1 MKPVASPGRML
12 ALRGRVLS
20 FTGDPAEIGER
31 AVVFHSDGVVLIRD
45 GLIERVGEAQ
55 PIIDSLPPDVPVT
68 NHHPH
73 LILPGFIDP
82 HLHLPQTQV
91 IASYGAELMEWLQ
104 KYTFPE
110 EARYSSPRIASDA
123 SRWLL
128 DTLAANGTTSA
139 SVFCTS
145 HLVSLD
151 AFMGE
156 ADRRGLR
163 MIAGKVMM
171 DRGAPE
177 ALLDTPERGYE
188 ETKTAIERWH
198 GQGRLEIAITPRF
211 APTSTELQLEAT
223 ATLAREFPDLPIQ
236 THLSENHAEI
246 AYVADLFPKDAD
258 YTAVYERFGLVRRRA
273 LFGHCIHLSERERG
287 ALASGGASAIFC
299 PTSNLFLGSG
309 LFDREA
315 LRAAEVRVGIATDI
329 GGGTSYSMLRT
340 MAEGYKVLA
349 LKGQKLTA
357 FEAFRMAT
365 AGNADAIGLGE
376 AIGRLAP
383 GLEADITVLD
393 SRSTGPLSRR
403 MERVETLE
411 EELFALMT
419 LGDERATVATY
430 SGGRIIYDRTVAR
443 PERSAVAR
451 QNEPAIVSPGGGQR
465 GSDQ

>member
-1 MKPVASPGRML
+1 MKPIASPGRTL

-45 GLIERVGEAQ
+45 GLIERVGNAQ
-55 PIIDSLPPDVPVT
+55 PIIDSLPPDIPVT

-73 LILPGFIDP
+73 LILPGFIDS
-82 HLHLPQTQV
+82 HVHLPQTQV
-91 IASYGAELMEWLQ
+91 IGSYGAELMEWLQ

-110 EARYSSPRIASDA
+110 EARYLSPRIASDA

-145 HLVSLD
+145 HPVSVD

-177 ALLDTPERGYE
+177 ALLDTPERGYQ
-188 ETKTAIERWH
+188 ETKAAIERWH
-198 GQGRLEIAITPRF
+198 GKGRLEIAITPRF
-211 APTSTELQLEAT
+211 APTSTEAQLAMACE
-223 ATLAREFPDLPIQ
+223 LAREYPDLPIQ

-246 AYVADLFPKDAD
+246 AYVAALFPKDTD
-258 YTAVYERFGLVRRRA
+258 YTAIYERYGLLRKRA
-273 LFGHCIHLSERERG
+273 LFGHCIHLTERERC
-287 ALASGGASAIFC
+287 ALAAHGASAIFC

-309 LFDREA
+309 LFDRDA
-315 LRAAEVRVGIATDI
+315 VRAAQVRIGIATDI

-349 LKGQKLTA
+349 LKGQKLPA
-357 FEAFRMAT
+357 FEAFHMAS
-365 AGNADAIGLGE
+365 AGNAEAMGIGE

-383 GLEADITVLD
+383 GLEADVIALD
-393 SRSTGPLSRR
+393 SRSSAPLARR

-430 SGGRIIYDRTVAR
+430 SGGRLIYDRNAPR
-443 PERSAVAR
+443 ADRSGKAP
-451 QNEPAIVSPGGGQR
+451 QNEPGPFVSTHGVR